1 MLQKG
6 LGLLGIEG
14 PERMECYLRRR
25 LPLSE
30 LDLDFNC
37 LEMVCF
43 FFLYSGTLELL
54 VRVLVDGLVRVE
66 TYVDDPRLGETL

>member
-1 MLQKG
+1 MLLKC
-6 LGLLGIEG
+6 LGLLGIEVA
-14 PERMECYLRRR
+14 ERMECYLRRR

-43 FFLYSGTLELL
+43 FLLYSGILELL
-54 VRVLVDGLVRVE
+54 VRVLVDGLLRVE
-66 TYVDDPRLGETL
+66 TCVEGLRLGETA